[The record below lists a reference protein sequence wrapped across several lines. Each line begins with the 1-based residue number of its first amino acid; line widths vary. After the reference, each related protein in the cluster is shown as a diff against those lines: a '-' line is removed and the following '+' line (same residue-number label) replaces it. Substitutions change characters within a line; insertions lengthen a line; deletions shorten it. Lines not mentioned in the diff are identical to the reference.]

1 MIRCASLE
9 IKNEQLNQKNIAQFR
24 PLQKNHTVMNVF
36 WDFLSDLLGLD
47 PKSPR
52 IGSNAKLYLLRQ
64 VFSQT
69 RKKLSLK

>member
-1 MIRCASLE
+1 MT
-9 IKNEQLNQKNIAQFR
+9 F
-24 PLQKNHTVMNVF
+24 
-36 WDFLSDLLGLD
+36 SDLGSTTGDLLVLD

>member
-1 MIRCASLE
+1 MESY
-9 IKNEQLNQKNIAQFR
+9 IKNI
-24 PLQKNHTVMNVF
+24 
-36 WDFLSDLLGLD
+36 DSDLLGLD
-47 PKSPR
+47 PNSPR

>member
-1 MIRCASLE
+1 MKSLE
-9 IKNEQLNQKNIAQFR
+9 RNAFESG
-24 PLQKNHTVMNVF
+24 
-36 WDFLSDLLGLD
+36 SDLLGLD

-52 IGSNAKLYLLRQ
+52 IGSNVKLYFLRQ

>member
-1 MIRCASLE
+1 MVQIPLAHN
-9 IKNEQLNQKNIAQFR
+9 IVPPDLNAQSALTLAILAA
-24 PLQKNHTVMNVF
+24 PVDPKVINP
-36 WDFLSDLLGLD
+36 SDLLGLD

-64 VFSQT
+64 VFSQP

>member
-1 MIRCASLE
+1 MEPGFNNPGKGL
-9 IKNEQLNQKNIAQFR
+9 K
-24 PLQKNHTVMNVF
+24 TVEGKRSIMV
-36 WDFLSDLLGLD
+36 SDLLGLD